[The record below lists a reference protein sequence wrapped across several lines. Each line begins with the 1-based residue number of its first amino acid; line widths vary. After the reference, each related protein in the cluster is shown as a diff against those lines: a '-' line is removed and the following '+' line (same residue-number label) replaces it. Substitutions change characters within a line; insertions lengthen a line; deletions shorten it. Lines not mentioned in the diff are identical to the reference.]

1 MMNLDALM
9 NSSLAA
15 VTDTDYPHFGQPNT
29 ARQRKVL
36 SVRNL
41 NKSYSA
47 QQPVLDNISFDLH
60 AGELVG
66 VIGRSGAGKSTLL
79 HVLNGTHS
87 ATGGEILSYP
97 EVGMPHDVAK
107 LKGRALNAWRSECGM
122 IFQDFC
128 LVPRLDVLTNVL
140 LGRLSQTSTLKSLF
154 KIFPDADRA
163 RAISLLEWMNMLPHA
178 LQRAEN
184 LSGGQMQRVA
194 ICRALMQNP
203 GILLADEPVASLDP
217 KNTQRI
223 MNVLREIS
231 EQGISVMVNLHSVE
245 LVKEYCTRVIG
256 VAKGNII
263 FDDHPLLLTQ
273 DILHQLYGDEISQL
287 H

>member
-1 MMNLDALM
+1 M

-15 VTDTDYPHFGQPNT
+15 VAETDFQPFTDLAAG
-29 ARQRKVL
+29 RQRKVL

-41 NKSYSA
+41 SKAYQA
-47 QQPVLDNISFDLH
+47 QHKVLDGISFDLH
-60 AGELVG
+60 AGEMVG

-87 ATGGEILSYP
+87 ASGGEILSYP
-97 EVGMPHDVAK
+97 EVGTPHDVSQ
-107 LKGRALNAWRSECGM
+107 LKGRALNARRSHCGM

-128 LVPRLDVLTNVL
+128 PVPRLDVLTNVL

-154 KIFPDADRA
+154 KIFPAADRA
-163 RAISLLEWMNMLPHA
+163 RAIALLEWMNMLPHA

-203 GILLADEPVASLDP
+203 GSCWPTSLSP
-217 KNTQRI
+217 RWIRK
-223 MNVLREIS
+223 
-231 EQGISVMVNLHSVE
+231 HSAHHG
-245 LVKEYCTRVIG
+245 CAAR
-256 VAKGNII
+256 
-263 FDDHPLLLTQ
+263 D
-273 DILHQLYGDEISQL
+273 
-287 H
+287 

>member
-1 MMNLDALM
+1 M

-15 VTDTDYPHFGQPNT
+15 VVESDYQQFSPPLTH
-29 ARQRKVL
+29 RQRKVL
-36 SVRNL
+36 SVQNL
-41 NKSYSA
+41 SKSYSA
-47 QQPVLDNISFDLH
+47 QQTVLDSISFDLY

-79 HVLNGTHS
+79 HVLNGTHRAS
-87 ATGGEILSYP
+87 GGEILSYP
-97 EVGMPHDVAK
+97 EVGAAQEIST
-107 LKGRALNAWRSECGM
+107 LSGRALNAWRSQCGM

-154 KIFPDADRA
+154 KIFSDADRA

-194 ICRALMQNP
+194 ICRALMQSP
-203 GILLADEPVASLDP
+203 RILLADEPVASLDP

-245 LVKEYCTRVIG
+245 LVREYCTRVIG
-256 VAKGNII
+256 VAKGKII
-263 FDDHPLLLTQ
+263 FDDHPTQLSQ
-273 DILHQLYGDEISQL
+273 DILQRLYGDEISQL

>member
-1 MMNLDALM
+1 M

-15 VTDTDYPHFGQPNT
+15 VTDTDYPQFSQPDT
-29 ARQRKVL
+29 DRQRKVL
-36 SVRNL
+36 SVRGL
-41 NKSYSA
+41 SKSYSA
-47 QQPVLDNISFDLH
+47 QQTVLDGISFDLH

-87 ATGGEILSYP
+87 ATSGEILSYP
-97 EVGMPHDVAK
+97 EVGTPRDVAK

-154 KIFPDADRA
+154 KVFPDVDRA

-256 VAKGNII
+256 VARGNII
-263 FDDHPLLLTQ
+263 FDNHPSQLNQ
-273 DILHQLYGDEISQL
+273 DILHRLYGDEISQL